1 MAAQSKAA
9 ESKGTNPLGILGPA
23 IFVSVLSFAATLPLR
38 PLLLQQILGD
48 AEAVSM
54 MLARITA
61 SGALS
66 EFIFNPLF
74 GRASTLPFCLPA
86 RVLHCSQTAHGMS
99 DVHSLLVV
107 LTGCSGHARPQAILD
122 WGHACICNRLRPRV
136 FELRQRDLLPSRDD
150 HSQGE

>member
-1 MAAQSKAA
+1 MAGAVQRGEAPAA
-9 ESKGTNPLGILGPA
+9 LIAENSNQKSPSHALTILGPA

-74 GRASTLPFCLPA
+74 GRASMLSSCFACPRA
-86 RVLHCSQTAHGMS
+86 GMFS
-99 DVHSLLVV
+99 D
-107 LTGCSGHARPQAILD
+107 GMK
-122 WGHACICNRLRPRV
+122 
-136 FELRQRDLLPSRDD
+136 
-150 HSQGE
+150 